1 KWVGESEKAVREVF
15 RKARMASPCIIF
27 FDEIDAIAPRRGSS
41 FDSGVT
47 DRIISQLL
55 TELDG
60 IEDLKDVIV
69 IAATNRP
76 DLVDP
81 ALLRPGR
88 FDRLLYVRPPDKN
101 ARLEIFEIH
110 LRGKPLAEDVDVE
123 RLAEMTDGY
132 VGADIK
138 EVVRTALS
146 FALREFMSK
155 YRDKEEM
162 KKNIERLKVH
172 MDHFVEALEKVKPS
186 FKRTPTVDYIG
197 LSEKFSESAY
207 T

>member
-1 KWVGESEKAVREVF
+1 
-15 RKARMASPCIIF
+15 
-27 FDEIDAIAPRRGSS
+27 
-41 FDSGVT
+41 SGVT

-101 ARLEIFEIH
+101 ARVEIFEIH